1 MYNTYLTGID
11 FNVGIYIRLS
21 QEDKNK
27 KYESDSESVINQ
39 KELLRSYVKNN
50 KFNLIGEYVDDGYSG
65 TDFDR
70 PGFQKMLEDIK
81 KQKN

>member
-1 MYNTYLTGID
+1 MNNTYLNGLD

-21 QEDKNK
+21 QEDKDK

-50 KFNLIGEYVDDGYSG
+50 NFNLVKE
-65 TDFDR
+65 
-70 PGFQKMLEDIK
+70 
-81 KQKN
+81 